1 MKSSCGSNWGFSV
14 FDLDSFHL
22 RRAFTAFST
31 VERLTLVAA
40 GGADS
45 IQIYEQVKS
54 NSLS

>member
-54 NSLS
+54 NS